1 MSGSDNDGARGAQG
15 QPGEQRFMMEALTG
29 QLRALMREME
39 GMREEMGEMRAERE
53 QRRNARPR
61 NPAAP
66 RQQRVRPQE
75 RWEDVEEDFEEID
88 YGERGADRRRYE
100 QGRRDNRREDD
111 NLGSIK
117 SKIPEFKGRNDPE
130 AYLEWE
136 KRIENIFDIYH
147 YSDRKKVKLAVT
159 EFTDYALTWWDQI
172 VTNRRRNREPPM
184 ESWEDMRLS

>member
-1 MSGSDNDGARGAQG
+1 MKTREGASCEVLFIFNFILTMSGSDNDGARGAQG
-15 QPGEQRFMMEALTG
+15 QPGEQRLIMEALTG

-88 YGERGADRRRYE
+88 YGEGGADRRRYE

-117 SKIPEFKGRNDPE
+117 SKIPEFKGRNDPDP
-130 AYLEWE
+130 YLEWE
-136 KRIENIFDIYH
+136 KRIENVFDTTTPI
-147 YSDRKKVKLAVT
+147 
-159 EFTDYALTWWDQI
+159 E
-172 VTNRRRNREPPM
+172 RR
-184 ESWEDMRLS
+184 